1 MRPMLINLHSYVL
14 ARLAARDVPWTQV
27 GREAGIPYETLKKI
41 ASGRTPNPGVLHV
54 QKLADYFDA
63 RSTGAQAGQ
72 QEPATAEA
80 LAVIRHVEA
89 EAVATIKQVA
99 QEILVQG
106 AAAAAPQ
113 AEAPWD
119 GVTERGAGPAAEPL
133 TADPALDAELVRA
146 AQAGLVKLPLQ
157 AKPWDGV
164 ERRVAQA
171 PRRAVDRPNTD
182 IAQVGR
188 GA

>member
-1 MRPMLINLHSYVL
+1 MLINLHSYVL

-89 EAVATIKQVA
+89 EAVATIKHVA

-113 AEAPWD
+113 EEAPWD
-119 GVTERGAGPAAEPL
+119 GVTERRASPAAEPL
-133 TADPALDAELVRA
+133 TADPALNVELTRAE
-146 AQAGLVKLPLQ
+146 QAGLVKLTKQ
-157 AKPWDGV
+157 APTWSGV
-164 ERRVAQA
+164 EHGVAQVQRWA
-171 PRRAVDRPNTD
+171 ADRERD
-182 IAQVGR
+182 ICQAGK